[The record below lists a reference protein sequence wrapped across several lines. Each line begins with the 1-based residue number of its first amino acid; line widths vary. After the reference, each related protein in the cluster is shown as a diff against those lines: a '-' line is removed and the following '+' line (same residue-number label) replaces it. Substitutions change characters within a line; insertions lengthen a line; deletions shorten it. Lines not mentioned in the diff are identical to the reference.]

1 MLPKAAFFL
10 RKGQPEGVVCV
21 DNSVEGVASR
31 AGNSHSPFDE
41 GVGRAGVVA
50 FRWRSG
56 VRSMLRVGDLVSP

>member
-1 MLPKAAFFL
+1 
-10 RKGQPEGVVCV
+10 V
-21 DNSVEGVASR
+21 
-31 AGNSHSPFDE
+31 